1 MIVLNLNRNEETP
14 LFRQVFFQLKKLM
27 DTGVL
32 KPGFK
37 MPPTRELAEKHE
49 LNRSTVYKAYEEL
62 WALGYIES
70 RPGSYS
76 YVRKKKKTGG
86 KIQHR
91 QGSRIPWDEVSVE
104 PVTRMY
110 DAYQELE
117 GMFAGMGRAEVVNMA
132 GLSPDP
138 RLLPAEDFR
147 RSLNTVLKEQGSGI
161 LKYGHARGYQPL
173 LEFIANRMQI
183 HGISVSPDELLIT
196 NGAQNAIDL
205 VMKLLAKPGRPVLVE
220 SPTYHTVL
228 PLLEYY
234 NAVPT
239 GIPLTENG
247 PDLEVVKQKLG
258 ASRPSFFYTIPNFH
272 NPTGITSGQ
281 TNREELLTLC
291 ECHGV
296 PLVEDAFEEEMKYFG
311 KVPLSIKSMD
321 TRHVVIYL
329 GTFSKVLFP
338 GIRVGWIAADREC
351 IRRLTAIKKY
361 SDLSSNLLVQAA
373 LHEFCGTGY
382 YELHLKRIHRIYR
395 KRLQVTLRALRTHL
409 GFKGVSWIEPTGGFL
424 VWLTLEDT
432 GMAEGELNEVF
443 LRHGVSVAPG
453 SVFFVDR
460 EIQPHRY
467 FRLSISSLNESE
479 IEEGIKRLGRALSSI
494 YNNGKVSIKK

>member
-32 KPGFK
+32 RPGFK

-76 YVRKKKKTGG
+76 YVRKKKKAVGS
-86 KIQHR
+86 KHRR
-91 QGSRIPWDEVSVE
+91 QGSRIPWDEVAVE
-104 PVTRMY
+104 PVNHIY
-110 DAYQELE
+110 GAYQELE
-117 GMFAGMGRAEVVNMA
+117 GMLAGISNEGVINMA

-138 RLLPAEDFR
+138 RLLPVEDFR
-147 RSLNTVLKEQGSGI
+147 RSLNTALKEQGAGI
-161 LKYGHARGYQPL
+161 LKYPHARGYKPL

-196 NGAQNAIDL
+196 NGAQNGIDL
-205 VMKLLAKPGRPVLVE
+205 VMKLLARPGRPVMVE

-234 NAVPT
+234 NAPVA

-247 PDLEVVKQKLG
+247 PDLEVVKRKMET
-258 ASRPSFFYTIPNFH
+258 SRPSFFYTIPNFH
-272 NPTGITSGQ
+272 NPTGITSSQ

-291 ECHGV
+291 EHHGV

-321 TRHVVIYL
+321 TRQVVIYL

-361 SDLSSNLLVQAA
+361 SDLASNLLVQAA

-395 KRLQVTLRALRTHL
+395 KRLQITLKALRTHL
-409 GFKGVSWIEPTGGFL
+409 DFKGASWIEPTGGFL
-424 VWLTLEDT
+424 VWLTLENT
-432 GMAEGELNEVF
+432 GMEEAELARVF
-443 LRHGVSVAPG
+443 LSHGVSVAPG
-453 SVFFVDR
+453 SIFFEDR
-460 EIQPHRY
+460 EKITHRC
-467 FRLSISSLNESE
+467 FRLSISALNESE
-479 IEEGIKRLGRALSSI
+479 IEEGIKRLGQALSSI
-494 YNNGKVSIKK
+494 YKDG

>member
-62 WALGYIES
+62 WALGYLES

-76 YVRKKKKTGG
+76 YVRKKKKAGG
-86 KIQHR
+86 TKQRR
-91 QGSRIPWDEVSVE
+91 QGGRISWEEAAVKPVSRI
-104 PVTRMY
+104 Y
-110 DAYQELE
+110 NAYRELE
-117 GMFAGMGRAEVVNMA
+117 GMLAGMGDEGVINMA

-138 RLLPAEDFR
+138 RLLPVEDFR
-147 RSLNTVLKEQGSGI
+147 RSLNTVLKEQGSNI
-161 LKYGHARGYQPL
+161 LKYPPARGYKPL

-239 GIPLTENG
+239 GIPMTENG
-247 PDLEVVKQKLG
+247 PDLEVLKRKLET
-258 ASRPSFFYTIPNFH
+258 SRPSFFYTIPNFH
-272 NPTGITSGQ
+272 NPTGITSSQ

-291 ECHGV
+291 EHHGV

-321 TRHVVIYL
+321 TQQIVIYL

-351 IRRLTAIKKY
+351 IRRLIAIKKY
-361 SDLSSNLLVQAA
+361 SDLASNLLVQAA

-395 KRLQVTLRALRTHL
+395 KRLQTTLKALRTHL
-409 GFKGVSWIEPTGGFL
+409 DFKGASWSEPTGGFL
-424 VWLTLEDT
+424 VWLKLENT
-432 GMAEGELNEVF
+432 GMSEEEIQNVF
-443 LRHGVSVAPG
+443 FRHGVSVARG
-453 SVFFVDR
+453 SIFFEDR
-460 EIQPHRY
+460 EKIPCRC
-467 FRLSISSLNESE
+467 FRLSISSLDEAE
-479 IEEGIKRLGRALSSI
+479 IEEGIKRLGRALSTI
-494 YNNGKVSIKK
+494 YR

>member
-1 MIVLNLNRNEETP
+1 MIVLNLDRNDETP
-14 LFRQVFFQLKKLM
+14 LFRQVFFQLKKRM
-27 DTGVL
+27 DAGVL

-37 MPPTRELAEKHE
+37 MPATRELAEKHG

-62 WALGYIES
+62 WALGYLES

-76 YVRKKKKTGG
+76 YVRKKKKAGG
-86 KIQHR
+86 PKHHR
-91 QGSRIPWDEVSVE
+91 REGRISWEEAAVG
-104 PVTRMY
+104 PVNEIY
-110 DAYQELE
+110 GAYQELE
-117 GMFAGMGRAEVVNMA
+117 GMLAGMGSDGVINMA

-138 RLLPAEDFR
+138 RLLPVEDFR
-147 RSLNTVLKEQGSGI
+147 RSLNTALKEQGAEI
-161 LKYGHARGYQPL
+161 LKYPHAQGYKPL

-205 VMKLLAKPGRPVLVE
+205 VMKLLAKPGGPVIVE

-228 PLLEYY
+228 PLLKYY
-234 NAVPT
+234 NAPPV
-239 GIPLTENG
+239 GIPMTENG
-247 PDLEVVKQKLG
+247 LDLEILKSKMEE
-258 ASRPSFFYTIPNFH
+258 SRPSFLYTIPNFH

-281 TNREELLTLC
+281 TNREELLTMC
-291 ECHGV
+291 EHHGV
-296 PLVEDAFEEEMKYFG
+296 PIVEDAFEEEMKYFG

-321 TRHVVIYL
+321 NQQVVIYL

-361 SDLSSNLLVQAA
+361 SDLASNLLVQAA

-395 KRLQVTLRALRTHL
+395 KRMQTTLKALRTHL
-409 GFKGVSWIEPTGGFL
+409 DFKGASWHEPTGGFL
-424 VWLTLEDT
+424 VWMTLENT
-432 GMAEGELNEVF
+432 GMTEEQLQGIFVKNSVA
-443 LRHGVSVAPG
+443 VAPG
-453 SVFFVDR
+453 SIFFEDR
-460 EIQPHRY
+460 EKIPY
-467 FRLSISSLNESE
+467 PCFRLSISALDESE
-479 IEEGIKRLGRALSSI
+479 IEEGIKRLGRALSTI
-494 YNNGKVSIKK
+494 YKDG